1 MITKHGFEREV
12 GKNHGIVGTDR
23 FTSSGHLGICQLSG
37 YCCAYHS
44 RLRGSRQIANI
55 DFWRST
61 RDAWQLIDSIALS
74 DDDTL
79 RTADSLFHPN
89 LAEQTSD
96 DRRKRWLGY
105 MMLNVYQSQY
115 FGPHR
120 SVPDL
125 EEIRRSTILQLTSLV
140 TNDVFYHLT
149 QSGVYSNEFEEA
161 CRKLR
166 QEQGLPTD

>member
-1 MITKHGFEREV
+1 MESLEPIASLAQVILAFASLVVTAV
-12 GKNHGIVGTDR
+12 LTILV
-23 FTSSGHLGICQLSG
+23 
-37 YCCAYHS
+37 Y
-44 RLRGSRQIANI
+44 RGSRQIANI

-105 MMLNVYQSQY
+105 MVLNVYQSQ
-115 FGPHR
+115 
-120 SVPDL
+120 
-125 EEIRRSTILQLTSLV
+125 
-140 TNDVFYHLT
+140 
-149 QSGVYSNEFEEA
+149 
-161 CRKLR
+161 
-166 QEQGLPTD
+166 